1 MKGILL
7 QCVRLSVLPAHS
19 KLVFGQKNAELRE
32 WITVKTIVTMGRG
45 GTGKTS
51 FVALMAKYLIER
63 HATPVLL
70 VDADPDQNLAEMVG
84 VDLESAGKKTIA
96 ELLSETFIA
105 QGGTMAGIA
114 PSKRI
119 ENRIW
124 EQGLY
129 EDRSFD
135 LFAVG
140 TKWVEGCYCLP
151 DAALKNAL
159 GTITRQYRYIL
170 IDSPG
175 GLEHLNRKITGDV
188 DVIFDVIG
196 PSSKSFAHVRRAH
209 RVIQEVGIRFER
221 FYVIGGYAFP
231 GNQRSRVES
240 ETMLP
245 YGGKIEEDPFVADRV
260 MAGGSLLDTPLQS
273 PAFRSVSAILDA
285 ILQEP

>member
-1 MKGILL
+1 M
-7 QCVRLSVLPAHS
+7 
-19 KLVFGQKNAELRE
+19 
-32 WITVKTIVTMGRG
+32 KTIVTMGRG

-51 FVALMAKYLIER
+51 FVALMARYLIDKGV
-63 HATPVLL
+63 TPLLL

-84 VDLESAGKKTIA
+84 VDLEQAGKKTIA

-105 QGGTMAGIA
+105 QGGTMTGIA

-119 ENRIW
+119 ENRLW

-129 EDRSFD
+129 EGRNFD
-135 LFAVG
+135 LLAVG

-159 GTITRQYRYIL
+159 GSITRQYRYIL

-175 GLEHLNRKITGDV
+175 GLEHLNRKIANDV
-188 DVIFDVIG
+188 DIIFDIMG

-209 RVIQEVGIRFER
+209 RVIQEVGIRFAR
-221 FYVIGGYAFP
+221 FFVIGGYAFP
-231 GNQRSRVES
+231 QNLNARVAA
-240 ETMLP
+240 ETGLP
-245 YGGKIEEDPFVADRV
+245 YGGKIEEDPYVAEYV
-260 MAGGSLLDTPLQS
+260 MAGKSLLDTPRQS
-273 PAFRSVSAILDA
+273 PAYRSVSAILDV

>member
-1 MKGILL
+1 
-7 QCVRLSVLPAHS
+7 
-19 KLVFGQKNAELRE
+19 
-32 WITVKTIVTMGRG
+32 VKTIVTMGRG

-51 FVALMAKYLIER
+51 FVALMARYLIEKGE
-63 HATPVLL
+63 TPLLL

-84 VDLESAGKKTIA
+84 VDLELAGKKTIA

-105 QGGTMAGIA
+105 QGGTMTGIA

-119 ENRIW
+119 ENRLW

-129 EDRSFD
+129 EGGNFD

-159 GTITRQYRYIL
+159 TQITRQYRYIL

-175 GLEHLNRKITGDV
+175 GLEHLNRKIASDV
-188 DVIFDVIG
+188 DIIFDVMG

-209 RVIQEVGIRFER
+209 RVIQEVGIRFDH
-221 FYVIGGYAFP
+221 FFVLGGYAFP
-231 GNQRSRVES
+231 SDLSDRVAR
-240 ETMLP
+240 ETGLS
-245 YGGKIEEDPFVADRV
+245 YGGKIEQDPYVADHV
-260 MAGGSLLDTPLQS
+260 MAGKSLLNIPSRS
-273 PAFRSVSAILDA
+273 PAYRSVSAILDSV
-285 ILQEP
+285 LTGT

>member
-1 MKGILL
+1 M
-7 QCVRLSVLPAHS
+7 
-19 KLVFGQKNAELRE
+19 
-32 WITVKTIVTMGRG
+32 KTIVTMGRG

-51 FVALMAKYLIER
+51 FVALTARYLMEKQ
-63 HATPVLL
+63 ATPILL

-84 VDLESAGKKTIA
+84 VDLEAAGKKTIA

-105 QGGTMAGIA
+105 QGGTTVGIA

-119 ENRIW
+119 ENRLW

-129 EDRSFD
+129 EGGSFD

-159 GTITRQYRYIL
+159 STITRQYKYIL

-175 GLEHLNRKITGDV
+175 GLEHLNRKIASDV
-188 DVIFDVIG
+188 DIIFDIMG

-209 RVIQEVGIRFER
+209 RVIQEVGIRFGR
-221 FYVIGGYAFP
+221 FYGIGGYAFP
-231 GNQRSRVES
+231 ADLNARVAA
-240 ETMLP
+240 ETGLP
-245 YGGKIEEDPFVADRV
+245 YAGKIEEDAFVADHV
-260 MAGGSLLDTPLQS
+260 MAGRSLLDIPLQS
-273 PAFRSVSAILDA
+273 PAYRSVAAILDTV
-285 ILQEP
+285 LQET